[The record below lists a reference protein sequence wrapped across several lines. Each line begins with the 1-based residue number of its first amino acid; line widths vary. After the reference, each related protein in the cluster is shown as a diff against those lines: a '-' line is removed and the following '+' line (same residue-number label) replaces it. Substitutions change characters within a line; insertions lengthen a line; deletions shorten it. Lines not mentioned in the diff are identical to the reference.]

1 MPTIGSLTTFTPA
14 TTAQSSQVNSN
25 FSTIR
30 TAVNAYCAF
39 IDTSCTITGA
49 WTFSTAPTIAGAMAF
64 GSTVTVASGVT
75 VTAGGVT
82 VTAGGLTVTGNST
95 ITGTLGGLTGLTV
108 ASGGITVTAGASSFG
123 ADVTVTGTV
132 TATTFSGSGASLTN
146 IPAANLTGTIGAV
159 SGANLT
165 NLNGSNIASGTVAAA
180 RVASSFPGLT
190 FTGEIDVDNDVSI
203 DFTGTA
209 GAANAFKFESSYWT
223 ADVPTATTTRYLRV
237 TVGGT
242 AYRIKLES
250 VA

>member
-39 IDTSCTITGA
+39 IDTACTITGA
-49 WTFSTAPTIAGAMAF
+49 WTFSTAPTISGAMSF
-64 GSTVTVASGVT
+64 GAGVTVASGVT

-82 VTAGGLTVTGNST
+82 VSSGGITVTGNST

-108 ASGGITVTAGASSFG
+108 ASGGITVTGNS
-123 ADVTVTGTV
+123 TITGTLGGITTL

-146 IPAANLTGTIGAV
+146 LPAGNLTGTLPAI

-165 NLNGSNIASGTVAAA
+165 NLNGSNISSGTIAAA
-180 RVASSFPGLT
+180 RLPGSVAGLT
-190 FTGEIDVDNDVSI
+190 FTSEVDMDNDSSI
-203 DFTGTA
+203 DFTATGGTT
-209 GAANAFKFESSYWT
+209 NAFKFASSYYT
-223 ADVPTATTTRYLRV
+223 ASAPAASTTQYLRV
-237 TVGGT
+237 TVGGV
-242 AYRIKLES
+242 AYRIALLS
-250 VA
+250 QG